1 MDQHSSHS
9 RDMHHDYSRR
19 KFLGAALAGAGAWAA
34 RPGWLAT
41 SPAKAAGT
49 KRSATDIVTLGKTG
63 IKVSRLAQGTGFN
76 GSGRS
81 SAHTRL
87 GEKAFDARV
96 RHSLDQGIAFMDMAD
111 LYGSHRYV
119 RHALEGRSRD
129 KLVLLS
135 KIWPRT
141 EYWNAFSGGAKA
153 EVDRFRRELNTDVID
168 ICLMHCMRNSEWPEQ
183 HKRVRDE
190 LDELK
195 EKGAVRAVGV
205 SCHNF
210 GALKAAAA
218 HPWVDVILARIN
230 NVGRQAAMD
239 ASVDEVAPVLKQARA
254 TGKVI
259 LGMKICGAGKLTSPE
274 QKDASLKY
282 VFENELVDAI
292 TVGMLN
298 SDQVDATITRMNKAL
313 NA

>member
-1 MDQHSSHS
+1 MDQHASHLGDKH
-9 RDMHHDYSRR
+9 RDYSRR
-19 KFLGAALAGAGAWAA
+19 RFLGVALAGAGALAAQPQWLGGRAA
-34 RPGWLAT
+34 R
-41 SPAKAAGT
+41 AAGG
-49 KRSATDIVTLGKTG
+49 KQAATDIVTLGKTG

-87 GEKAFDARV
+87 GEKTFDELI
-96 RHSLDQGIAFMDMAD
+96 HHGLDQGITFMDMAD

-119 RHALEGRSRD
+119 RHALDTRARD
-129 KLVLLS
+129 NIAYLS
-135 KIWPRT
+135 KIWPET
-141 EYWNAFSGGAKA
+141 QYWNAFSGGAKA

-195 EKGAVRAVGV
+195 DKGAVRAVGV
-205 SCHNF
+205 SCHDF
-210 GALKAAAA
+210 GAMKVAAA

-230 NVGRQAAMD
+230 NVGPDAMMD
-239 ASVDEVAPVLKQARA
+239 APVAEVVPVLKQAKA
-254 TGKVI
+254 NGKVI
-259 LGMKICGAGKLTSPE
+259 IGMKIFGAGKLTSPE
-274 QKDASLKY
+274 QKDASLKF
-282 VFENELVDAI
+282 VFENNLVDAI
-292 TVGMLN
+292 TVGML
-298 SDQVDATITRMNKAL
+298 SPEQIDDTIARMNKAL